1 MMSLKEKTINHILD
15 VEGGYVNDPSDSGG
29 ETNYGITIAVARKC
43 GYSEPMRD
51 MPKSLAFEIY
61 AKKYWDSM
69 CLDDIADY
77 SEVVASEMADTGVN
91 MGIGRASTFLQIAL
105 NAFNNQGAYY
115 ADIAEDGDIG
125 PGTLKALNAYWDKR
139 GIKGK
144 EVLLEALNCQQG
156 AFYLDLTRRRQ
167 KDEKYIYGW
176 FSNRVVG

>member
-1 MMSLKEKTINHILD
+1 
-15 VEGGYVNDPSDSGG
+15 
-29 ETNYGITIAVARKC
+29 
-43 GYSEPMRD
+43 
-51 MPKSLAFEIY
+51 
-61 AKKYWDSM
+61 
-69 CLDDIADY
+69 
-77 SEVVASEMADTGVN
+77 MADTGVN

-115 ADIAEDGDIG
+115 ADIVEDGDIG
-125 PGTLKALNAYWDKR
+125 SGTLKALSAYWDKR

-176 FSNRVVG
+176 FSNRVVS